1 MGAFCTSRGFPGSR
15 IDMKLNTV
23 LLATITMG
31 LVLLGCG
38 KSDEDSSADS
48 GETPNGGAETP
59 QAPNIP
65 IHEAAEKGDLET
77 IKKHIAA
84 KTDINSQDG
93 KDGETPLHRAITKGQ
108 TEAAKLLIES
118 GAVNIGRKRDGQ
130 TPLAMAEGRGR
141 DEIAQLV
148 KTKGVK

>member
-1 MGAFCTSRGFPGSR
+1 
-15 IDMKLNTV
+15 MKQIV

-38 KSDEDSSADS
+38 KSDEDSSPD
-48 GETPNGGAETP
+48 GGAETP

-93 KDGETPLHRAITKGQ
+93 KDGETPLHRAITRGQ

-118 GAVNIGRKRDGQ
+118 GADVNLGRKRDGK
-130 TPLAMAEGRGR
+130 TPLALAMEFGQER
-141 DEIAQLV
+141 DEIAQLL
-148 KTKGVK
+148 KAKGAK

>member
-1 MGAFCTSRGFPGSR
+1 M
-15 IDMKLNTV
+15 MKQI
-23 LLATITMG
+23 LLIATITMG

-38 KSDEDSSADS
+38 KSDEVSSTDG
-48 GETPNGGAETP
+48 GEAPDGGVETP

-93 KDGETPLHRAITKGQ
+93 KDGETPLHRAISRGQ
-108 TEAAKLLIES
+108 TEAVKLLIES
-118 GAVNIGRKRDGQ
+118 GADVNIGRKRDGQ
-130 TPLAMAEGRGR
+130 APLEMAEGRGH
-141 DEIAQLV
+141 DEIAQLL
-148 KTKGVK
+148 KAKGAK

>member
-1 MGAFCTSRGFPGSR
+1 M
-15 IDMKLNTV
+15 MKQIL

-93 KDGETPLHRAITKGQ
+93 KDGETPLHRAITRGQ
-108 TEAAKLLIES
+108 TEAVKLLIES
-118 GAVNIGRKRDGQ
+118 GADVNLGRKRDGK
-130 TPLAMAEGRGR
+130 TPLALAMGFGQER
-141 DEIAQLV
+141 DEIAQLL
-148 KTKGVK
+148 KAKGAK